1 MLSLARKTLNRVPS
15 FQDILQGRMTHPDV
29 YVIPLLDTERLLS
42 CGSRAIAPWD
52 SDGWQWP
59 SMRAE

>member
-29 YVIPLLDTERLLS
+29 YVIPLLLDTEYLLS
-42 CGSRAIAPWD
+42 QDYRAIAPWE
-52 SDGWQWP
+52 SDRWH
-59 SMRAE
+59 

>member
-29 YVIPLLDTERLLS
+29 YVIPLLSTEYYLLS
-42 CGSRAIAPWD
+42 QASRAIAPWE
-52 SDGWQWP
+52 SDGCH
-59 SMRAE
+59 

>member
-29 YVIPLLDTERLLS
+29 YVIPLLLDTERLLS
-42 CGSRAIAPWD
+42 YGSRAIAPWD
-52 SDGWQWP
+52 SDGWN
-59 SMRAE
+59 